1 MRKEGTTFDGIFH
14 PHAKEAAIGRIVPED
29 AHARHLLIERA
40 HVVHLGCPFLI
51 SELSHSK
58 FFHSPPTFPSTE
70 NTPAPAF
77 PVQEIGLG
85 AGFTH
90 ARVGLM
96 YKYTHTFRQIHTSNL
111 HKGTNLYKI

>member
-1 MRKEGTTFDGIFH
+1 MYFIAMFGDVVDGVFFH
-14 PHAKEAAIGRIVPED
+14 
-29 AHARHLLIERA
+29 
-40 HVVHLGCPFLI
+40 
-51 SELSHSK
+51 LSADGGSK

-96 YKYTHTFRQIHTSNL
+96 YKYTHTFRQIHTPNL